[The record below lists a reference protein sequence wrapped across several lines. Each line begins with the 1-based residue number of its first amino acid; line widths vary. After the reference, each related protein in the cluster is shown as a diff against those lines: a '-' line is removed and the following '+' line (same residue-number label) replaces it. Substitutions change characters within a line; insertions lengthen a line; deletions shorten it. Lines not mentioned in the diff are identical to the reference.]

1 MSNLGTSG
9 ARNRPDKDG
18 THRSAFDKNK
28 KRIYASQTICA
39 LCGKPV
45 DFSLKFPHPM
55 SPTIDHIVPISKGGH
70 PSDIDNLQLAHLSC
84 NRAKANK
91 TAKIMFKADET
102 ISNRI
107 LPQSCNWS
115 NYCPQK

>member
-1 MSNLGTSG
+1 MANLGTSG
-9 ARNRPDKDG
+9 ARYRPDKDG
-18 THRSAFDKNK
+18 THRVAFDKNK
-28 KRIYASQTICA
+28 KRIYATQTICA

-45 DFSLKFPHPM
+45 DFKLKFPHPL
-55 SPTIDHIVPISKGGH
+55 SATIDHIVPVSKGGH
-70 PSDIDNLQLAHLSC
+70 PSDISNLQLAHLSC

-91 TAKIMFKADET
+91 TARQCTKTDEV

-115 NYCPQK
+115 KYIPQ